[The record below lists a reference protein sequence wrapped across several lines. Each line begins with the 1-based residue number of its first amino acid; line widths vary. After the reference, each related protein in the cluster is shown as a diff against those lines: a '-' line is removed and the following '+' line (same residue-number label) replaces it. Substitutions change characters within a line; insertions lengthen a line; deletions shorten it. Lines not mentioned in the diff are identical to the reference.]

1 MDVHWLAV
9 KRVLYYLK
17 GTMSTGLLIQPSPSN
32 TITGLL
38 NADWATNIHDWKSIA
53 INCVFLG
60 NSLISWS
67 SKKQTIVICSS
78 TESKYRALTHASVE
92 VTWIW
97 NLLNKIGFPVFGV
110 PVVWCNTL
118 GAGAL
123 AANLVFHAHTKH
135 IEIDIHFVRDQVLKR
150 LLDVHFVPFEEQLAD
165 CLTNSLT
172 HN

>member
-1 MDVHWLAV
+1 
-9 KRVLYYLK
+9 
-17 GTMSTGLLIQPSPSN
+17 MSTDLLIQPSPSN
-32 TITGLL
+32 TIIGLL
-38 NADWATNIHDWKSIA
+38 NADWATSIHDWKSIA
-53 INCVFLG
+53 VDCVFLG
-60 NSLISWS
+60 NSLIFWS

-78 TESKYRALTHASVE
+78 TESKYCALTHASVE

-110 PVVWCNTL
+110 PVFGCNTL
-118 GAGAL
+118 GSSAL

-150 LLDVHFVPFEEQLAD
+150 LLDVRFVPFEEQLVD
-165 CLTNSLT
+165 CLINLLI